1 MLKAFQTAAM
11 TGTVSKAAQQLGY
24 AQSNI
29 TTKIRQLENDLG
41 TPLFYRHNRGITL
54 TPAGKTLLDYAGQV
68 LRLVEEARKAVTDGT
83 APTGS
88 LSIGSMETTA
98 AVRLPELLAA
108 YHRSYPEV
116 NLSLVTGPTEQ
127 LVQAVLDYE
136 LDCAFVAGPVEHPDL
151 LQESFI
157 EEELMVV
164 THSAHPPISSA
175 KELND
180 RTVLAFR
187 AGCSYRAK
195 MEQWL
200 HEEGV
205 MPVKILEFGTLET
218 ILGCV
223 AAGLGVSLL
232 PRSIVQGKTEKGF
245 IRCHPIPHKHG
256 HVWTVLI
263 RRKDAYVSRAYTAFT
278 DEINARFVRTLTDP
292 HVQ

>member
-1 MLKAFQTAAM
+1 MDIDMLKAFQTAAFA
-11 TGTVSKAAQQLGY
+11 GTISKAAQQLGY

-54 TPAGKTLLDYAGQV
+54 TSAGKTLLEYAGQV

-83 APTGS
+83 TPTGS

-136 LDCAFVAGPVEHPDL
+136 LDGAFVAGPVEHPDL

-164 THSAHPPISSA
+164 TQSTHPPLSSA
-175 KELND
+175 KELNT

-232 PRSIVQGKTEKGF
+232 PRSIVQRKAEKNF
-245 IRCHPIPHKHG
+245 IRCHPIPDKHG
-256 HVWTVLI
+256 YVWTVLI

-278 DEINARFVRTLTDP
+278 DEISAKFVR
-292 HVQ
+292 

>member
-1 MLKAFQTAAM
+1 MLKAFQTAAIA
-11 TGTVSKAAQQLGY
+11 GTVSKAAQQLGY

-41 TPLFYRHNRGITL
+41 KPLFYRHNRGITL
-54 TPAGKTLLDYAGQV
+54 TPAGKTLLEYADQV
-68 LRLVEEARKAVTDGT
+68 LRLLEEARRAVTDGT

-98 AVRLPELLAA
+98 AVRLPELLAS
-108 YHRSYPEV
+108 YHRLYPEV

-127 LVQAVLDYE
+127 LIQAVLDYE
-136 LDCAFVAGPVEHPDL
+136 LDGAFVAGPVEHPDL

-164 THSAHPPISSA
+164 THSAHPLLSSA
-175 KELND
+175 KELNA

-232 PRSIVQGKTEKGF
+232 PRSIVQRKAEEGF

-256 HVWTVLI
+256 LVWTVLI

-278 DEINARFVRTLTDP
+278 DEINARFVR
-292 HVQ
+292 